1 MDEQPPN
8 PVLPE
13 RIGRY
18 SVKRLLGRGAQG
30 AVLLAHDEDLD
41 RQVALKLLH
50 RDPARTPGCLVDEAR
65 IVSRLQHPN
74 IVTLFDVGRHGS
86 LDYLVFE
93 YIDGLPLKA
102 VIEEQGALP
111 LARCVILMSQ
121 ILAGIAY
128 LHEHGIIHRDLK
140 PANILIAKDG
150 VPKVMDFGI
159 SVLRE
164 APSGSTATN
173 VAGTLRYM
181 SPEPFM
187 GLAPCPASDVF
198 GLASIF
204 YEMLAGKRLYA
215 ADTADEIIAQIVRG
229 RPLDRHTAGLD
240 IDPQLMEVLSR
251 ASQRALAARYADAR
265 AMKDDLD
272 KYRLPRPG
280 NVEAEQTHSSVA
292 FLIRRMSHQ
301 RGFSSLSQ
309 YTGELLDIT
318 SAESGAS
325 ANRLVNI
332 LAKDIAL
339 TQRVLTLANS
349 AYYGK
354 TEITA
359 LARAIV
365 LLGIDQV
372 RTCIVSALLENEF
385 EAGSPALREG
395 MVMSF
400 HSAVFANLLASV
412 FGIERRADAFTCGMF
427 HDLGRLL
434 AIHYFPDEYRAI
446 EEHATK
452 SGCDLLTASRTVL
465 GLAFHELGAGVAVHW
480 RLGGNVVAAM
490 QPLPRGVVAA
500 ASDDSGRLQR
510 CAGYAC
516 AVSQVIATHEPGE
529 AREAALLELN
539 QRIMAAA
546 TLTEAELA
554 PALREA
560 AKLTRNYVSMLRV
573 DPSTSV
579 GMARLAGLEQLSG
592 AA

>member
-1 MDEQPPN
+1 MDEKPKN
-8 PVLPE
+8 LVLPE

-18 SVKRLLGRGAQG
+18 AVKQLLGRGAQG
-30 AVLLAHDEDLD
+30 AVILAHDDELD

-50 RDPARTPGCLVDEAR
+50 RDPARIPGCLVDEAR

-74 IVTLFDVGRHGS
+74 IVTLFDVGRHGPI
-86 LDYLVFE
+86 DYLVFE
-93 YIDGLPLKA
+93 YIDGHPLKA
-102 VIEEQGALP
+102 VIEDQGALP
-111 LARCVILMSQ
+111 LSRCVILMSQ
-121 ILAGIAY
+121 ILAGVAY

-164 APSGSTATN
+164 TSSMSTMTN
-173 VAGTLRYM
+173 AAGTLRYM
-181 SPEPFM
+181 SPEPFL
-187 GLAPCPASDVF
+187 GLAPRPASDVF
-198 GLASIF
+198 ALASIF
-204 YEMLAGKRLYA
+204 YEMLVGQRLYA
-215 ADTADEIIAQIVRG
+215 ADSADAIIAQITSG
-229 RPLDRHTAGLD
+229 APLDRIAMGLD
-240 IDPQLMEVLSR
+240 VDAQLVEVLSR
-251 ASQRALAARYADAR
+251 ASQRSLAARYADAR

-272 KYRLPRPG
+272 KYRLPRPD
-280 NVEAEQTHSSVA
+280 AITEQQAHSSVA

-309 YTGELLDIT
+309 YTSELLDIT

-325 ANRLVNI
+325 ASRLVNI

-372 RTCIVSALLENEF
+372 RTCIVSALLDNEF
-385 EAGSPALREG
+385 EAGSPVLREG

-400 HSAVFANLLASV
+400 HSAVLANLLASR

-427 HDLGRLL
+427 HDLGRML
-434 AIHYFPDEYRAI
+434 AIHYFPDEYQAI
-446 EEHATK
+446 ADHAAK
-452 SGCDLLTASRTVL
+452 QNCDTLTASRAVL
-465 GLAFHELGAGVAVHW
+465 GLAFHELGAGVAAHW
-480 RLGGNVVAAM
+480 RLGRNVAAAM

-500 ASDDSGRLQR
+500 AADESGRLQR
-510 CAGYAC
+510 CAAYAC
-516 AVSQVIATHEPGE
+516 AVSRVIAANEPGE
-529 AREAALLELN
+529 ARDAALSDLAERIAPAASLTQTDTSSALSEAA
-539 QRIMAAA
+539 Q
-546 TLTEAELA
+546 
-554 PALREA
+554 
-560 AKLTRNYVSMLRV
+560 LTRNYLSMLRI
-573 DPSTSV
+573 DAATSASL
-579 GMARLAGLEQLSG
+579 ARLTGFEQLSG